1 MKELT
6 DRMQLMVVE
15 ANELGEQ
22 IDSFKTGIREQVSSI
37 LSHPP
42 PRSLYSK
49 NTSPGQTRHTGLG
62 GTGAAAGSNGKK
74 HAPTEEP
81 MK

>member
-22 IDSFKTGIREQVSSI
+22 IDSFKAGIGEQVSSI

-49 NTSPGQTRHTGLG
+49 NTSPGQTRHTSLA
-62 GTGAAAGSNGKK
+62 GTGAPTGNNGRK
-74 HAPTEEP
+74 HTTEEP